1 MKKLIWFELFFLIV
15 LLLCPAMPSFAG
27 ELLMATGG
35 EAGVY
40 HKIGTYFLPKQL
52 DGTLKVTCQTTQGSV
67 ENIKLLKEG
76 KVQAAMLQ
84 MDALI
89 MNPDLEVEIVGVT
102 HQEYVHLITR
112 ADGDIKSITD
122 LKKNHKIAVG
132 RADSGTQ
139 VTWSSFC
146 KEDASYK
153 EIATLPLSGT
163 IAMSK
168 LSAGEVDAI
177 LMVSGLR
184 GGDAV
189 RANNAGTYRLAE
201 VNDWDFN
208 DTMYR
213 GKKVYDFTKIP
224 SNVYPGLTPGLFAGN
239 VETVGIPAVLV
250 VSSAWAM
257 DNPTDFDRLFDATSR
272 AIPNI
277 AQFVS
282 GKQ

>member
-1 MKKLIWFELFFLIV
+1 MKRLST
-15 LLLCPAMPSFAG
+15 LLLLVLFVIMCLPAFAG
-27 ELLMATGG
+27 ELTMATGG
-35 EAGVY
+35 EKGVY
-40 HKIGTYFLPKQL
+40 HKIGSYFLPKQL
-52 DGTLKVTCQTTQGSV
+52 DGTLPIACVNTQGSV

-89 MNPDLEVEIVGVT
+89 LNPDLEVEIVGTT
-102 HQEYVHLITR
+102 HMEYVHLITR
-112 ADGDIKSITD
+112 ADSDIKSIKD
-122 LKKNHKIAVG
+122 LNKKHKIAVG

-139 VTWSSFC
+139 VTWSSFV

-153 EIATLPLSGT
+153 DIATLPLAGT
-163 IAMSK
+163 IALSK
-168 LSAGEVDAI
+168 LSAGEVDAV
-177 LMVSGLR
+177 LMVSGLM

-201 VNDWDFN
+201 VDDWDFN
-208 DTMYR
+208 DVMYR
-213 GKKVYDFTKIP
+213 GKKVYDFKNIP
-224 SNVYPGLTPGLFAGN
+224 AKTYPGLTPGLFAGD
-239 VETVGIPAVLV
+239 VETIGIPAVLV

-257 DNPTDFDRLFDATSR
+257 DNPSDFDRLFDATSR

-277 AQFVS
+277 AQFVA

>member
-1 MKKLIWFELFFLIV
+1 MKRFSVFTLLMIFV
-15 LLLCPAMPSFAG
+15 LLCLPAFAG
-27 ELLMATGG
+27 ELTMATGS
-35 EAGVY
+35 EKGVY

-52 DGTLKVTCQTTQGSV
+52 DGTMAITCVNTQGSV

-89 MNPDLEVEIVGVT
+89 MHPDLEVEIVGVT
-102 HQEYVHLITR
+102 HMEYVHLITN
-112 ADGDIKSITD
+112 ADSDIKSITD
-122 LKKNHKIAVG
+122 LKSKHKIAVG

-139 VTWSSFC
+139 VTWSSFV
-146 KEDASYK
+146 KEDQSYK

-163 IAMSK
+163 IALSK
-168 LSAGEVDAI
+168 LSAGEVDAV
-177 LMVSGLR
+177 LMVSGLL

-201 VNDWDFN
+201 VDDWDFN

-224 SNVYPGLTPGLFAGN
+224 SKTYPGLIPGMFAGDS
-239 VETVGIPAVLV
+239 ETIGIPAVLV

-257 DNPTDFDRLFDATSR
+257 DNPSDFDRLFDATSR